1 MSQRGTDSG
10 QTPARPGVCL
20 TRSALWGDHDARGF
34 AGRIV
39 FASLSDK
46 LFEQIARKVL
56 AESQSIHLYHPELI
70 HANNIRLTGYRL
82 LPDGVI
88 RQQDMKLN
96 ET

>member
-1 MSQRGTDSG
+1 MG
-10 QTPARPGVCL
+10 QTPARL
-20 TRSALWGDHDARGF
+20 LARSAPWGDHDARGF
-34 AGRIV
+34 ARRIV
-39 FASLSDK
+39 FASLYDK

-56 AESQSIHLYHPELI
+56 AESQSIHLYHPELL
-70 HANNIRLTGYRL
+70 HAHNIRLTGCRL